1 MTTPARTAEGSRRG
15 TSVRAMLT
23 DRQVLAWALYDWAN
37 SAFATTVMAGFFP
50 VFYSALSAEL
60 STEDSQFWF
69 NISLA
74 ASSLVIA
81 LAAPVLGAISDRGGT
96 RKHFLATFTMLGV
109 IMTASLA
116 WVHGDM
122 WVEGLMIY
130 VLAQAGFAGAN
141 IFYDSMITDVARE
154 DEYDQVSG
162 FGYALGYVGG
172 GLLFLVNVL
181 MVTNP
186 GWFGLDGAGEALSWS
201 FISVGLWWALFTLP
215 LLVWVRETPTREEA
229 SGVQAVREGL
239 RQLQETFAH
248 IRQLRVVLI
257 FLAGYWLYIDGVGSV
272 IKMAVFFANR
282 VLELPQEALITALLL
297 TQFVSFPAALF
308 FGWLGRRI
316 GPRTGILIGLVVYA
330 LVVFYAWGWL
340 SSGTGFYY
348 LAVAIG
354 LVQGGVQSLSRS
366 LYARIIPVSRTA
378 EFFGF
383 YNMVGKF
390 AAILG
395 PLLVALVPVMIAA
408 ADARDAILVLVVLF
422 VAGGALLTRVDME
435 AGVRAAQE
443 MDQAD
448 SIEDSNG

>member
-1 MTTPARTAEGSRRG
+1 
-15 TSVRAMLT
+15 MLT

-50 VFYSALSAEL
+50 VFYSALSAGL

-69 NISLA
+69 NIGLAVSSLA
-74 ASSLVIA
+74 IA
-81 LAAPVLGAISDRGGT
+81 LAAPVLGAIADRGGT

-109 IMTASLA
+109 VMTASLA

-122 WVEGLMIY
+122 WLEGLMIY
-130 VLAQAGFAGAN
+130 VLAQMGFAGAN

-162 FGYALGYVGG
+162 FGYALGYIGG

-186 GWFGLDGAGEALSWS
+186 GWFGLDGVGSALAWS
-201 FISVGLWWALFTLP
+201 FISVGLWWAVFTLP
-215 LLVWVRETPTREEA
+215 LLFWVRESPTRDKA
-229 SGVQAVREGL
+229 TGTRAIREGL
-239 RQLQETFAH
+239 QQLRETLSR
-248 IRQLRVVLI
+248 IRQLRVVLV
-257 FLAGYWLYIDGVGSV
+257 FLVSYWLYIDGVGSV
-272 IKMAVFFANR
+272 IKMAVFFADR
-282 VLELPQEALITALLL
+282 VLGLPQESLITALLL

-316 GPRTGILIGLVVYA
+316 GPRTGILIGLVVYSLA
-330 LVVFYAWGWL
+330 VFYAWGWL
-340 SSGTGFYY
+340 ASGTGFYY

-366 LYARIIPVSRTA
+366 LYARIIPVGRTA

-395 PLLVALVPVMIAA
+395 PFLVALVPVVIAA

-422 VAGGALLTRVDME
+422 VTGGALLLRVDVE
-435 AGVRAAQE
+435 AGVRAARE
-443 MDQAD
+443 LDQSD
-448 SIEDSNG
+448 SSSASNG

>member
-1 MTTPARTAEGSRRG
+1 MTTPVQTAEGTRRG

-186 GWFGLDGAGEALSWS
+186 AWFGLDGAGEALSWS

-215 LLVWVRETPTREEA
+215 LLIWVKETPT
-229 SGVQAVREGL
+229 
-239 RQLQETFAH
+239 
-248 IRQLRVVLI
+248 
-257 FLAGYWLYIDGVGSV
+257 
-272 IKMAVFFANR
+272 K
-282 VLELPQEALITALLL
+282 
-297 TQFVSFPAALF
+297 
-308 FGWLGRRI
+308 
-316 GPRTGILIGLVVYA
+316 
-330 LVVFYAWGWL
+330 
-340 SSGTGFYY
+340 
-348 LAVAIG
+348 
-354 LVQGGVQSLSRS
+354 
-366 LYARIIPVSRTA
+366 A
-378 EFFGF
+378 E
-383 YNMVGKF
+383 
-390 AAILG
+390 
-395 PLLVALVPVMIAA
+395 
-408 ADARDAILVLVVLF
+408 
-422 VAGGALLTRVDME
+422 
-435 AGVRAAQE
+435 
-443 MDQAD
+443 
-448 SIEDSNG
+448 